1 MRIVVLM
8 FSAALSLLASTAF
21 AQDKAAP
28 VNLVP
33 NKKQSAEIQ
42 RINARYDAQIMAAF
56 AGQEK
61 LVAEMQSELKAIDQ
75 MKDPAAKKVAITTYQ
90 RKYTKTYQ
98 AALAKGKV
106 DLAAWAAALNAIMPG
121 VVYKVSGGTHLLATA
136 SSNSGSQAAPAP
148 RADSPRADRLNQ
160 GDFAFE
166 RTVGCGGIAGGSVTR
181 SVLDITSETFAAV
194 AGGCENEGVLSH
206 EFDLPS
212 DKQALVELGGD
223 TSVDAFA
230 VGVVGSAS
238 AVGSA
243 SFFSSGRRDESG
255 GYSSFCSAIAPVFWV
270 GHCSQPAENV
280 RLSFRSTKT
289 GSNRISAVVIGQT
302 ISILPSGT
310 SVTSKVRYLSAKI
323 TLSPR

>member
-33 NKKQSAEIQ
+33 NEKQSAEIQ

-160 GDFAFE
+160 GDFSFE

-181 SVLDITSETFAAV
+181 SSLDITSEAFAAV

-206 EFDLPS
+206 VFDLPS

-230 VGVVGSAS
+230 VGVLGAAG

-243 SFFSSGRRDESG
+243 LIG
-255 GYSSFCSAIAPVFWV
+255 GSVGAFCSPLAPFLATAFCADAV
-270 GHCSQPAENV
+270 ENHRV
-280 RLSFRSTKT
+280 SYRITRP
-289 GSNRISAVVIGQT
+289 GSHRISASVSGSV
-302 ISILPSGT
+302 LAAAPSGT